1 VMETK
6 LQIPMFTNNPE
17 WVPPSEL
24 PDLTDCKEIA
34 IDVETR
40 DPNLKNKGPGWPT
53 KDGEVIGYA
62 VATHH
67 WSGYLPVKHFGG
79 GNLDDGIVR
88 RWLQKQLSCGA
99 DKIMH
104 NAQYDLG
111 WLRAEGFDVNGR
123 VIDTMVTANLL
134 DENRFSYSLNAL
146 GYDYLGKVKSE
157 KGLTEAARDFGV
169 DPKGE
174 MWKLPAMYVG
184 QYAEMD
190 AVLTLDLWTKFKSM
204 ISQEGI
210 EEIWTLETEL
220 IPYLVEMTLRGI
232 RVDLDRAERS
242 KQEVMKREKGLIK
255 DIKDLAG
262 MDVDIWAAASIA
274 KAFDALSIPYP
285 RTEKGAPSFTKLF
298 LTDHQHPL
306 AKAIAGARAYNKI
319 NGTFIDGILKYV
331 GPDGRIHGHIN
342 QIRSDDGGTVSG
354 RISMSNPNLQQIPSR
369 DPVLGPMIRSLFL
382 PDEGKQWASIDFS
395 QQEPRLAV
403 HYADAYGRSIN
414 SELTGVQEI
423 VDAYNTDPSTDFHTM
438 VAEMAGL
445 PRKQAKAVGLGIIYG
460 MGAKKMADD
469 LDITV
474 EEAKAVMAQF
484 NTTLPFLKQLN
495 TGVQRRLED
504 PRSSGSI
511 RSIRGRKCRF
521 DTWEPATFGMNK
533 AMKYEEAVAAYGPTT
548 RLQRAMTYKALNR
561 LIQASA
567 ADMTKKAW
575 LDCCKAGHVPLL
587 QVHDELAFS
596 VDSVDDARALSKI
609 MSEAVPLCVPNK
621 CDIDIGPNWGE
632 AVAVDDG
639 ESPSSS

>member
-1 VMETK
+1 METK
-6 LQIPMFTNNPE
+6 LQIPMFSNNPE

-79 GNLDDGIVR
+79 GNLDNGIVR

-190 AVLTLDLWTKFKSM
+190 AVLTLDLWTKFKTM
-204 ISQEGI
+204 VEAEGLT
-210 EEIWTLETEL
+210 EIWTLETEL

-242 KQEVMKREKGLIK
+242 KQEVMKRERGLIK
-255 DIKDLAG
+255 EIKDLAG
-262 MDVDIWAAASIA
+262 MDVDIWAAASIS

-285 RTEKGAPSFTKLF
+285 RTEKGAPSFTKSF

-414 SELTGVQEI
+414 SELTGVREI

-469 LDITV
+469 LDISV

-533 AMKYEEAVAAYGPTT
+533 AMKYEDAVAAYGPTT

-567 ADMTKKAW
+567 ADMTKAAW
-575 LDCCKAGHVPLL
+575 LACCKAGQVPLL

-596 VDSVDDARALSKI
+596 VDGVEDARGLSKI

-621 CDIDIGPNWGE
+621 CDIDIGPSWGE
-632 AVAVDDG
+632 AVGVD
-639 ESPSSS
+639 E